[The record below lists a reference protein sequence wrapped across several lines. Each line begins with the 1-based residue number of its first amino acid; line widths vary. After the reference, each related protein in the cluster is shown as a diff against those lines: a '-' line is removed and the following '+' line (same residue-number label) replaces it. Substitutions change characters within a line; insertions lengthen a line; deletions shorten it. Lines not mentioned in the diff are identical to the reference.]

1 MTLDIKDFE
10 TFEAPISKS
19 DRNVFTNVHEIF
31 ILTKSMFE
39 NCKCALYFS

>member
-1 MTLDIKDFE
+1 MTLDINDFE
-10 TFEAPISKS
+10 TFEAPKSKS

-39 NCKCALYFS
+39 SFKCALYFS